1 MVSLQDRKCGH
12 IKNIPVEED
21 PGRAQL
27 KYGDLI
33 QFDPIESVVQ
43 LRDADKSSAAHTLV
57 NTYVIS
63 EEMAER
69 LTQLVIPQMQF
80 DQPVDNKG
88 LLVVGNYG
96 TGKSHLMSVVSSL
109 AADASLLEGLN
120 HAGVRDTASQIA
132 GRFKVIRTEIGA
144 TTMSLRDILVAEL
157 EEHLEKLGVEYVFPE
172 AGTIT
177 SHKRAFEDMMAK
189 FGEVFPEHGLLL
201 VVDELLDYLRT
212 RKDQELILD
221 LNFLREVGEV
231 CKDLRFRFMAG
242 VQEAIFDSPR
252 FAFVADS
259 IRRVKDRFEQI
270 LIARNDVKFVVA
282 ERLLKKTTEQQAK
295 IRDYL
300 MPFAKYYGGL
310 NERMDEFV
318 RLFPVHPDYIDT
330 FERVTVVEK
339 REVLKTLSMG
349 MKGILGKD
357 VPQDE
362 PGLIAFDSY
371 WGTLKQNASFRAIPE
386 IRAVIDCSQVLE
398 SRIENAI
405 TRKQY
410 KPMALRLIHALSV
423 HRLTTGDIYAP
434 MGASA
439 EELRDRL
446 CLFDPLIAELGSDEP
461 DKDLQTHV
469 ETVLREI
476 HKTVSGQFI
485 SFNADNRQF
494 YLDLKKTDDFDALI
508 DKRAES
514 LGQAQ
519 LDRFYYEALKRVME
533 CQDATYVTGYKIW
546 QHELVWQEHKA
557 ARSGYLFFGAPN
569 ERSTAV
575 PQRDFYLYFIQPND
589 PPRFK
594 DDKVNDEIFFRLK
607 GTDEEFQTALKSYAA
622 ALDLAATS
630 SGHAKATYE
639 SKANGFLKKLVQ
651 WLQKHMSDAFEVTYQ
666 GRAKSMTEWAK
677 GKSIRDLSGLSP
689 HETINFRDL
698 VNTIA
703 GVCLAPN
710 FENQAPDYPFF
721 SVLITG
727 NNRAQAAQD
736 ALRAIAGQNRTKQ
749 ATAVLDALE
758 LLNGDNFAGREI
770 GRPEGARRGAAMDGG
785 YQKIDPY
792 KSKYTKFIL
801 DTVKAKGHGQVVNRS
816 EIIQDDHGLEY
827 MNPGGSR
834 LEPEWVSVLV
844 AALVYSGDIVLAI
857 PGKKFDATGLQQLAA
872 TGMDELVRF
881 KHLEQPKEWNLP
893 ALKALFELLGM
904 TPGMAQLVTQG
915 KDEPVQNLQQA
926 VGKIVKRIVMTQQTL
941 REGLSFWGQNMV
953 LGSGLGVQGSENSEP
968 GTQNSELENAKAFFE
983 SLQAYSSPGK
993 LKNFRYSAPEV
1004 LAHEKAVKALD
1015 ELDALREFIMDHSP
1029 TASWLATAEAS
1040 ASRGSEFRVTGSE
1053 SKPQGLDLWVDQVKA
1068 IRGDVL
1074 DSINSELKTQN
1085 PQLAR
1090 LSSEVGEKLKK
1101 LKRDYINQYI
1111 SLHARA
1117 RLGVNDDKRKAGLLN
1132 DQRLQTL
1139 LKLAGID
1146 LMPRQ
1151 QLTDYQ
1157 NRLAGLKSCFALTEQ
1172 NLETTPACPHCQ
1184 FRPAAEIGVLGS
1196 GFGVSGSQQ
1205 LDQMDEQL
1213 DKIIEQWTKTLLNN
1227 LDDPMTQANVNEL
1240 LHEDDKQIV
1249 KAFMDSKEL
1258 PDPVDGNFVQT
1269 LKTILAGLQKV
1280 SVKKADLLK
1289 IVSDL
1294 GPSTPNE
1301 IKQAVS
1307 DYVDSLTKGKDQNKV
1322 RIVLE

>member
-1 MVSLQDRKCGH
+1 M
-12 IKNIPVEED
+12 
-21 PGRAQL
+21 
-27 KYGDLI
+27 KYGELI

-43 LRDADKSSAAHTLV
+43 LRDADKSSAARTLV
-57 NTYVIS
+57 DTYVIS

-69 LTQLVIPQMQF
+69 LTHLVIPQMQF
-80 DQPVDNKG
+80 DQPLDNKG

-109 AADASLLEGLN
+109 AADASLLEGLKSE
-120 HAGVRDTASQIA
+120 AVRDAASQIA

-172 AGTIT
+172 AGAIS

-189 FGEVFPEHGLLL
+189 FGEVFPEQGLLL

-270 LIARNDVKFVVA
+270 LIARSDVKFVVA
-282 ERLLKKTTEQQAK
+282 ERLLKKSIEQQAR

-300 MPFAKYYGGL
+300 MPFAKYYGSL

-330 FERVTVVEK
+330 FERVTVAEK
-339 REVLKTLSMG
+339 REVLKTLSNV
-349 MKGILGKD
+349 MKSILAHD
-357 VPQDE
+357 VPEIDSTPAPDRSPLTSTP

-371 WGTLKQNASFRAIPE
+371 WHTLKQNAAFRAIPE

-514 LGQAQ
+514 FGQAQ

-546 QHELVWQEHKA
+546 QHELVWQERKA

-594 DDKVNDEIFFRLK
+594 DDKVNDEVFFRLK

-639 SKANGFLKKLVQ
+639 AKANGFLKKLVQ
-651 WLQKHMSDAFEVTYQ
+651 WLQKHMSDSFEVSYQ
-666 GRAKSMTEWAK
+666 GRAKSLTEWAK

-698 VNTIA
+698 VNTIT
-703 GVCLAPN
+703 GICLAPN

-721 SVLITG
+721 SVLITS
-727 NNRAQAAQD
+727 NNRTQAAQD
-736 ALRAIAGQNRTKQ
+736 ALRSIAGQNRTKQ
-749 ATAVLDALE
+749 ATAVLDALD
-758 LLNGDNFAGREI
+758 LL
-770 GRPEGARRGAAMDGG
+770 DGE
-785 YQKIDPY
+785 KIDPY
-792 KSKYTKFIL
+792 KSKYAKFIL
-801 DTVKAKGHGQVVNRS
+801 DAVKAKGHGQVVNRS

-827 MNPGGSR
+827 MNPGGGR
-834 LEPEWVSVLV
+834 LEPEWVAVILAS
-844 AALVYSGDIVLAI
+844 LVYCGDIVLAI
-857 PGKKFDATGLQQLAA
+857 PGKKFDATGLPQLAA
-872 TGMDELVRF
+872 TGMDELIRF

-941 REGLSFWGQNMV
+941 REGLSFWGRSFLTTNEHELTRIENPISSSLV
-953 LGSGLGVQGSENSEP
+953 SISGAIDE
-968 GTQNSELENAKAFFE
+968 AKAFFE

-1029 TASWLATAEAS
+1029 TASWLSTAEAVLP
-1040 ASRGSEFRVTGSE
+1040 AEH
-1053 SKPQGLDLWVDQVKA
+1053 DWVDRMKTTRQ
-1068 IRGDVL
+1068 DVL
-1074 DSINSELKTQN
+1074 DPLKQADLTELASQSQGIGAKLQ
-1085 PQLAR
+1085 
-1090 LSSEVGEKLKK
+1090 KLKK
-1101 LKRDYINQYI
+1101 DYIVAYI
-1111 SLHARA
+1111 GLHTKA

-1151 QLTDYQ
+1151 QLTETQ

-1172 NLETTPACPHCQ
+1172 NLDASPICPHCQ

-1213 DKIIEQWTKTLLNN
+1213 DKLIEQWTKTLLNN

-1240 LHEDDKQIV
+1240 LHEDDKQVV

-1307 DYVDSLTKGKDQNKV
+1307 DYVDSLTRGKDINKV

>member
-1 MVSLQDRKCGH
+1 M
-12 IKNIPVEED
+12 
-21 PGRAQL
+21 

-63 EEMAER
+63 KEMAER

-109 AADASLLEGLN
+109 AADASLLEELN
-120 HAGVRDTASQIA
+120 HASVRDAAAQIA

-157 EEHLEKLGVEYVFPE
+157 EEHFEKLGVEYVFPE
-172 AGTIT
+172 AGTII

-270 LIARNDVKFVVA
+270 LIARSDVKFVVA
-282 ERLLKKTTEQQAK
+282 ERLLKKTAEQQAK

-300 MPFAKYYGGL
+300 MPFAKYYDGL

-371 WGTLKQNASFRAIPE
+371 WNTLKQNASFRAIPE

-398 SRIENAI
+398 SRIENAL
-405 TRKQY
+405 TPKNY
-410 KPMALRLIHALSV
+410 KPMAVRLIHALSV

-446 CLFDPLIAELGSDEP
+446 CLFEPLITEMGSDEP

-469 ETVLREI
+469 ETVLRKI
-476 HKTVSGQFI
+476 HTAVSGQFI
-485 SFNADNRQF
+485 SENKDNRQF

-519 LDRFYYEALKRVME
+519 LDRFYYEALKRAME
-533 CQDATYVTGYKIW
+533 YQDATYVTGYKIW

-557 ARSGYLFFGAPN
+557 ARTGYLFFGAPN

-594 DDKVNDEIFFRLK
+594 DGKVSDEVFFRLK
-607 GTDEEFQTALKSYAA
+607 STDEEFQTALKSYAA
-622 ALDLAATS
+622 ALDLAGTS

-677 GKSIRDLSGLSP
+677 GKSIRDLSGLLP

-736 ALRAIAGQNRTKQ
+736 ALRTIAGQNRTKQ
-749 ATAVLDALE
+749 ATAVLDALD
-758 LLNGDNFAGREI
+758 LL
-770 GRPEGARRGAAMDGG
+770 DGE
-785 YQKIDPY
+785 KIDPY

-801 DTVKAKGHGQVVNRS
+801 DAVKAKGHGQVVNRS
-816 EIIQDDHGLEY
+816 EIIQDDQGLEY

-872 TGMDELVRF
+872 TGMDELARF

-941 REGLSFWGQNMV
+941 REGLSFWGLDLLVGTDLASQT
-953 LGSGLGVQGSENSEP
+953 SGLDE
-968 GTQNSELENAKAFFE
+968 AKGFFE

-1004 LAHEKAVKALD
+1004 LAHEKAMKALD
-1015 ELDALREFIMDHSP
+1015 ELDALRAFIMDNGP
-1029 TASWLATAEAS
+1029 TASWLSTAEAVLP
-1040 ASRGSEFRVTGSE
+1040 AEH
-1053 SKPQGLDLWVDQVKA
+1053 DWVDRMKTTRQ
-1068 IRGDVL
+1068 DVL
-1074 DSINSELKTQN
+1074 DAFKQANLTELTSQSQS
-1085 PQLAR
+1085 P
-1090 LSSEVGEKLKK
+1090 LSGIGAKLQKLKK
-1101 LKRDYINQYI
+1101 DYTVAYI
-1111 SLHARA
+1111 GLHTKA
-1117 RLGVNDDKRKAGLLN
+1117 RLGVNEDKRKAGLLN
-1132 DQRLQTL
+1132 DPRLQTL
-1139 LKLAGID
+1139 RKLAGID

-1172 NLETTPACPHCQ
+1172 NLDASSICPHCG
-1184 FRPAAEIGVLGS
+1184 FRPAVETGAAV
-1196 GFGVSGSQQ
+1196 GSQMI
-1205 LDQMDEQL
+1205 DQMDTQL
-1213 DKIIEQWTKTLLNN
+1213 DAMVAAWTSTILSN
-1227 LDDPMTQANVNEL
+1227 LEGPITQANMDL
-1240 LHEDDKQIV
+1240 LKIDDREPLE
-1249 KAFMDSKEL
+1249 AFIKSKEL
-1258 PDPVDGNFVQT
+1258 PVPLDSNFVHA
-1269 LKTILAGLQKV
+1269 LKEVLSGLVRVTAKAQELQQALQV
-1280 SVKKADLLK
+1280 TDGPATPVEMKKRFEEYID
-1289 IVSDL
+1289 
-1294 GPSTPNE
+1294 
-1301 IKQAVS
+1301 Q
-1307 DYVDSLTKGKDQNKV
+1307 LTKGKDPAKV
-1322 RIVLE
+1322 RIVMEG

>member
-1 MVSLQDRKCGH
+1 M
-12 IKNIPVEED
+12 
-21 PGRAQL
+21 

-43 LRDADKSSAAHTLV
+43 LRDADKSIAAYTLV

-63 EEMAER
+63 EEMAEK
-69 LTQLVIPQMQF
+69 LTGRIYKDGKLEKENLEAVFPQLQF

-96 TGKSHLMSVVSSL
+96 TGKSHLMSVISSL
-109 AADASLLEGLN
+109 AADPSLVEALN
-120 HAGVRDTASQIA
+120 HAGVRDAASQIA

-157 EEHLEKLGVEYVFPE
+157 EEHLEKIGVEYVFPD
-172 AGTIT
+172 AATIT
-177 SHKRAFEDMMAK
+177 SHKRAFEDMMAT
-189 FGEVFPEHGLLL
+189 FGKAFPEHGLLL

-231 CKDLRFRFMAG
+231 CKDLRFRFIAG

-259 IRRVKDRFEQI
+259 IRRVKARFEQV
-270 LIARNDVKFVVA
+270 LIARSDVKFVVA
-282 ERLLKKTTEQQAK
+282 ERLLKKTAEQQVK
-295 IRDYL
+295 IREYL

-310 NERMDEFV
+310 NERMEDFV

-339 REVLKTLSMG
+339 REVLKTLSVG
-349 MKGILGKD
+349 MKSILTKE
-357 VPQDE
+357 VPQDQ

-371 WGTLKQNASFRAIPE
+371 WNNLKQNASFRAIPE

-439 EELRDRL
+439 AELRDRL

-485 SFNADNRQF
+485 SFNTDNHQY

-508 DKRAES
+508 EKRAES
-514 LGQAQ
+514 LGQTQ

-546 QHELVWQEHKA
+546 QHELVWLDHKA

-594 DDKVNDEIFFRLK
+594 DDKVNDEVFFRLK
-607 GTDEEFQTALKSYAA
+607 GIDEEFQTALKSYAS
-622 ALDLAATS
+622 ALDLATTS

-639 SKANGFLKKLVQ
+639 SKANGFLRRLVQ
-651 WLQKHMSDAFEVTYQ
+651 WLQKNMSAAFEVTYQ
-666 GRAKSMTEWAK
+666 GRTRSLTEWAK
-677 GKSIRDLSGLSP
+677 GKSIRDLSGLAP

-703 GVCLAPN
+703 GLCLAPN

-721 SVLITG
+721 TVQITG
-727 NNRAQAAQD
+727 SNRAQAAQD

-758 LLNGDNFAGREI
+758 LL
-770 GRPEGARRGAAMDGG
+770 DGE
-785 YQKIDPY
+785 KIDPY
-792 KSKYTKFIL
+792 KSKYARLIL
-801 DTVKAKGHGQVVNRS
+801 DAVKAKGHGQVVNRS
-816 EIIQDDHGLEY
+816 ELIHDALGLEY
-827 MNPGGSR
+827 LNPGGAR
-834 LEPEWVSVLV
+834 LEPEWVVVLM
-844 AALVYSGDIVLAI
+844 AALVYSGDIVLSI

-872 TGMDELVRF
+872 TGMDELIRF
-881 KHLEQPKEWNLP
+881 KHLEQPREWNLP
-893 ALKALFELLGM
+893 ALKSLFELLHL
-904 TPGMAQLVTQG
+904 TPGMAQLLTQG
-915 KDEPVQNLQQA
+915 KDEPVQSLQQE
-926 VGKIVKRIVMTQQTL
+926 VGKIVKRIVMTQQPL
-941 REGLSFWGQNMV
+941 REGLSFWGLDLLAGTDLASQA
-953 LGSGLGVQGSENSEP
+953 SGLDE
-968 GTQNSELENAKAFFE
+968 AKSFFE
-983 SLQAYSSPGK
+983 SIQAYSTPGK

-1015 ELDALREFIMDHSP
+1015 ELDALREFIIDHGP
-1029 TASWLATAEAS
+1029 MASWLSTAEAVLP
-1040 ASRGSEFRVTGSE
+1040 ADHE
-1053 SKPQGLDLWVDQVKA
+1053 WVERMKA
-1068 IRGDVL
+1068 TRQDVL
-1074 DSINSELKTQN
+1074 DALRQAELTS
-1085 PQLAR
+1085 
-1090 LSSEVGEKLKK
+1090 LSSQSQSVAVKLQKLKK
-1101 LKRDYINQYI
+1101 DYVLAYI
-1111 SLHARA
+1111 SMHTRS
-1117 RLGVNDDKRKAGLLN
+1117 RLGLNDDKRKARLLN
-1132 DQRLQTL
+1132 DQRLQSL
-1139 LKLAGID
+1139 QKLVGID

-1151 QLTDYQ
+1151 QFAEYQ

-1172 NLETTPACPHCQ
+1172 NLDNSPTCPHC
-1184 FRPAAEIGVLGS
+1184 
-1196 GFGVSGSQQ
+1196 GFKPSVETGTIAGSQVIDQ
-1205 LDQMDEQL
+1205 LDAQL
-1213 DKIIEQWTKTLLNN
+1213 DALVAAWTSTILRNLEDPITHENMSLLKIDDRKSLESFIE
-1227 LDDPMTQANVNEL
+1227 
-1240 LHEDDKQIV
+1240 
-1249 KAFMDSKEL
+1249 SKEL
-1258 PDPVDGNFVQT
+1258 PAPLDNNFVHA
-1269 LKTILAGLQKV
+1269 LKEVLSGLVKVVVTAQELQKAIQV
-1280 SVKKADLLK
+1280 TDGPAIPSELKKRFGEYID
-1289 IVSDL
+1289 
-1294 GPSTPNE
+1294 
-1301 IKQAVS
+1301 Q
-1307 DYVDSLTKGKDQNKV
+1307 LTQGKDPAKV
-1322 RIVLE
+1322 RIVVEE

>member
-1 MVSLQDRKCGH
+1 M
-12 IKNIPVEED
+12 
-21 PGRAQL
+21 

-109 AADASLLEGLN
+109 AADASLLDGLS
-120 HAGVRDTASQIA
+120 HAGVRDAASQIA

-189 FGEVFPEHGLLL
+189 FGEIFPEHGLLL

-270 LIARNDVKFVVA
+270 LIARSDVKFVVA

-371 WGTLKQNASFRAIPE
+371 WNTLKQNASFRAIPE

-594 DDKVNDEIFFRLK
+594 DDKTGDEVFFRLK

-710 FENQAPDYPFF
+710 FENQTPDYPFF

-758 LLNGDNFAGREI
+758 LL
-770 GRPEGARRGAAMDGG
+770 DGE
-785 YQKIDPY
+785 KIDPY

-801 DTVKAKGHGQVVNRS
+801 DAVKAKGHGQVVNRS
-816 EIIQDDHGLEY
+816 EIIQNDHGLEY

-844 AALVYSGDIVLAI
+844 AALVYSGDIVLSI

-893 ALKALFELLGM
+893 ALKALFELLGPYGT

-941 REGLSFWGQNMV
+941 REGLSFWGLDLLAGTDLASQA
-953 LGSGLGVQGSENSEP
+953 SGLDE
-968 GTQNSELENAKAFFE
+968 AKGFFE

-1029 TASWLATAEAS
+1029 TAAWLATAEAS

-1085 PQLAR
+1085 SQLAR

-1172 NLETTPACPHCQ
+1172 NLDASPICPHCG
-1184 FRPAAEIGVLGS
+1184 FRPSVETGTAA
-1196 GFGVSGSQQ
+1196 GSQMI
-1205 LDQMDEQL
+1205 DQMDAQL
-1213 DKIIEQWTKTLLNN
+1213 DAMVAAWTSTILSN
-1227 LDDPMTQANVNEL
+1227 LEDPITQANMDL
-1240 LHEDDKQIV
+1240 LKIDDREPLE
-1249 KAFMDSKEL
+1249 AFIKSKEL
-1258 PDPVDGNFVQT
+1258 PVPLDSNFVHA
-1269 LKTILAGLQKV
+1269 LKEVLSGLVKV
-1280 SVKKADLLK
+1280 TVKAQELQQALQVTD
-1289 IVSDL
+1289 
-1294 GPSTPNE
+1294 GPATPAE
-1301 IKQAVS
+1301 MKKRFEEYIDQ
-1307 DYVDSLTKGKDQNKV
+1307 LTKGKDPAKV
-1322 RIVLE
+1322 RIVME

>member
-1 MVSLQDRKCGH
+1 M
-12 IKNIPVEED
+12 
-21 PGRAQL
+21 
-27 KYGDLI
+27 KYGELI

-43 LRDADKSSAAHTLV
+43 LRDADKTSAAHQLV

-63 EEMAER
+63 DEMAER
-69 LTQLVIPQMQF
+69 MVRLVIPQLQF
-80 DQPVDNKG
+80 EQPVDNKG
-88 LLVVGNYG
+88 ILVVGNYG
-96 TGKSHLMSVVSSL
+96 TGKSHLMSVVSSI
-109 AADASLLEGLN
+109 AADASLLDSLN
-120 HAGVRDTASQIA
+120 HESVKAEADKIA
-132 GRFKVIRTEIGA
+132 GKFKVIRTEIGA

-157 EEHLEKLGVEYVFPE
+157 EEHLENMGVSYVFPGS
-172 AGTIT
+172 GTIT

-189 FGEVFPEHGLLL
+189 FGEVFPEQGLLL

-231 CKDLRFRFMAG
+231 CKDLRFRFIAG

-270 LIARNDVKFVVA
+270 LIARSDVKFVVA
-282 ERLLKKTTEQQAK
+282 ERLLKKTVEQQAK
-295 IRDYL
+295 IREYL

-310 NERMDEFV
+310 NERLDEFV

-349 MKGILGKD
+349 MKGVLNKD
-357 VPQDE
+357 VPENE

-371 WGTLKQNASFRAIPE
+371 WSTLKQNASFRAIPE

-405 TRKQY
+405 SRKQY

-434 MGASA
+434 LGASA

-514 LGQAQ
+514 LGDTQ

-533 CQDATYVTGYKIW
+533 CQDSTYVTGYKIW
-546 QHELVWQEHKA
+546 QHELVWQDHKA

-575 PQRDFYLYFIQPND
+575 PTRDFYIYFIQPND

-594 DDKVNDEIFFRLK
+594 DDKVSDEVFFRLK
-607 GTDEEFQTALKSYAA
+607 PLSDTGEEFQTSLKNYAA

-639 SKANGFLKKLVQ
+639 AKANGFLKKLVQ
-651 WLQKHMSDAFEVTYQ
+651 WLQKHTTDAFEVTYQ
-666 GRAKSMTEWAK
+666 GRSKPMNEWAK

-710 FENQAPDYPFF
+710 FENQAPEYPFF

-727 NNRAQAAQD
+727 SNRAQAAQD
-736 ALRAIAGQNRTKQ
+736 ALRAIGGQNRTKQ

-758 LLNGDNFAGREI
+758 LL
-770 GRPEGARRGAAMDGG
+770 DGE
-785 YQKIDPY
+785 KIEPY
-792 KSKYTKFIL
+792 KSKYTRFIL
-801 DTVKAKGHGQVVNRS
+801 DVVKAKGHGQVVNRN

-834 LEPEWVSVLV
+834 LEPEWITVLIS
-844 AALVYSGDIVLAI
+844 ALVYSGDIVLSI

-872 TGMDELVRF
+872 TGMDELIRF
-881 KHLEQPKEWNLP
+881 KHLEQPKEWNIP
-893 ALKALFELLGM
+893 ALKAMFELLGM

-915 KDEPVQNLQQA
+915 NDEPIQNLQQS

-941 REGLSFWGQNMV
+941 REGLSFWGLNL
-953 LGSGLGVQGSENSEP
+953 LGGTDLANQASGLDG
-968 GTQNSELENAKAFFE
+968 AKTFFE
-983 SLQAYSSPGK
+983 SLQAYTSPGK
-993 LKNFRYSAPEV
+993 LKNFRYSMDEV
-1004 LAHEKAVKALD
+1004 KAHENAVKVLD
-1015 ELDALREFIMDHSP
+1015 DLDALREFVMDHSP
-1029 TASWLATAEAS
+1029 TASWLSTAE
-1040 ASRGSEFRVTGSE
+1040 GVLPPEH
-1053 SKPQGLDLWVDQVKA
+1053 DWVDRMKTTRQ
-1068 IRGDVL
+1068 DVL
-1074 DSINSELKTQN
+1074 EMLKQADLTELASQSQN
-1085 PQLAR
+1085 
-1090 LSSEVGEKLKK
+1090 VGAKLQQLKK
-1101 LKRDYINQYI
+1101 DYIVVYI
-1111 SLHARA
+1111 GLHTKA
-1117 RLGVNDDKRKAGLLN
+1117 RLGINDDKRKAALMG
-1132 DQRLQTL
+1132 DHRLQTL

-1172 NLETTPACPHCQ
+1172 NLEATPACSHCG
-1184 FRPAAEIGVLGS
+1184 FRPSVETGTAP
-1196 GFGVSGSQQ
+1196 GSQMIE
-1205 LDQMDEQL
+1205 QMDNDL
-1213 DKIIEQWTKTLLNN
+1213 DTMVSNWTSTLLGN
-1227 LDDPMTQANVNEL
+1227 LEDPITQANMDL
-1240 LHEDDKQIV
+1240 LKVDDREPLE
-1249 KAFMDSKEL
+1249 AFIKSKEL
-1258 PDPVDGNFVQT
+1258 PVPLDTNFVHA
-1269 LKTILAGLQKV
+1269 LKEVLSGLVKV
-1280 SVKKADLLK
+1280 SVKSKELQKALQ
-1289 IVSDL
+1289 IES
-1294 GPSTPNE
+1294 GPSTPAE
-1301 IKQAVS
+1301 IKKRFG
-1307 DYVDSLTKGKDQNKV
+1307 DYIDQLTKGKDPAKV
-1322 RIVLE
+1322 RIVME